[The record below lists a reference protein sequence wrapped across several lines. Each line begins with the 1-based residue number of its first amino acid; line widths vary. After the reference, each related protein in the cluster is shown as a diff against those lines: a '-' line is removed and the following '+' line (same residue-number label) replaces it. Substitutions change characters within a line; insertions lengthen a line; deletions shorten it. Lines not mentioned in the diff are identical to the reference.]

1 MINEIKLNGKIHTRE
16 NYEGCFNT
24 FILQNICD
32 WDIEDYAESYLNMVD
47 EDDVETKDISS
58 FHESELLE
66 ELKESG
72 YICIKAESLTEEMRI
87 KETIEAIKQ

>member
-16 NYEGCFNT
+16 NYKGCFNT

-32 WDIEDYAESYLNMVD
+32 WDVEDYAQSYLNMVD
-47 EDDVETKDISS
+47 EDHVKHKKISD
-58 FHESELLE
+58 FREDELLD
-66 ELKESG
+66 ELKENG
-72 YICIKAESLTEEMRI
+72 YICIKAESLTEEIRI